1 MNKIIVKN
9 TKDCVKDAIKKQIIS
24 NKDEL
29 LKDLE
34 TMDKNTVV
42 VKVFDSIRYY
52 NLPTKT
58 RNALELA
65 NIEITPEVLKEKG
78 KEERVTA
85 FSESMMTYAED
96 LLEQIKIDDE
106 TKKLYNKTINYSTM
120 SISDSIRKFA
130 EVGYILQQKDVVS
143 FFETLFKSNSYNEEK
158 SSAFQKSIYI
168 YNTYT
173 HT

>member
-1 MNKIIVKN
+1 MIKIVVKN

-58 RNALELA
+58 RNALEMA

-106 TKKLYNKTINYSTM
+106 TKKLYNKKMLLVSLKHSSNQTLIMKKKAQHSKNLFTF
-120 SISDSIRKFA
+120 IIHIK
-130 EVGYILQQKDVVS
+130 VV
-143 FFETLFKSNSYNEEK
+143 ENLL
-158 SSAFQKSIYI
+158 
-168 YNTYT
+168 
-173 HT
+173 